1 MHRSCGKI
9 VRKVGWSN
17 NTPDKI
23 WDWNG
28 NFHLNC
34 GKFYNKMIAESMTG
48 WIDFATNL
56 GKVTNSRISI
66 TTRMATYAMSV
77 ISFTKTGMRKGLL
90 GSPNLMKTV
99 VKFTTLPVQSKFYYT
114 FNQLTYGKVI
124 CHTSSLLSHI

>member
-1 MHRSCGKI
+1 MCKHDRKLPIVHLTKFEEKLDFDQKKHRSFGKI
-9 VRKVGWSN
+9 VRKVGWSD
-17 NTPDKI
+17 NTTDKI

-56 GKVTNSRISI
+56 GKVTNSQVSI

-77 ISFTKTGMRKGLL
+77 ISFTKSGMRKGFLIL
-90 GSPNLMKTV
+90 
-99 VKFTTLPVQSKFYYT
+99 
-114 FNQLTYGKVI
+114 
-124 CHTSSLLSHI
+124 